1 MGRRDRAATGR
12 CGEQRKQLKPRPE
25 CRACNLS
32 GEHVDKE
39 EINAPH
45 HSPLDSRQTIELK
58 YLQILVVA
66 M

>member
-1 MGRRDRAATGR
+1 MELGRKDRAAAGR
-12 CGEQRKQLKPRPE
+12 CWEQRKQLEPRPE
-25 CRACNLS
+25 CRACHLS

-45 HSPLDSRQTIELK
+45 HSPSTQTIELK